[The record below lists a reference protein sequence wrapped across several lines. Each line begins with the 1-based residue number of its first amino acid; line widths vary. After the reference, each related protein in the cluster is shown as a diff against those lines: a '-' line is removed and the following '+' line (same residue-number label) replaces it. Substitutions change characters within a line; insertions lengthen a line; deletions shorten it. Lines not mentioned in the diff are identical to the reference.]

1 MQNTFSTID
10 IQAREWFDKINGNS
24 YFDCTVTFD
33 FGLPTQR
40 QFLCPF
46 QYGYGSAY
54 ETAAMGVVKTVFP
67 DMPATFWELRDKN
80 VIIRTNKQKNCLKR
94 ELFNP
99 TVKQTRQARKDGI
112 EFHPFFDVQKA
123 NYRLGTSFWF
133 SEIFSH
139 LKTYQPCKACNPKS
153 NP

>member
-1 MQNTFSTID
+1 MQDTFSTID

-54 ETAAMGVVKTVFP
+54 ESAAMEVVKTVFP
-67 DMPATFWELRDKN
+67 AMPATFWELRDKK
-80 VIIRTNKQKNCLKR
+80 VIVRSNKRENCLKR

-99 TVKQTRQARKDGI
+99 TVKQMKNLQKAGKAYY
-112 EFHPFFDVQKA
+112 PFFETNQTG
-123 NYRLGTSFWF
+123 LP
-133 SEIFSH
+133 I
-139 LKTYQPCKACNPKS
+139 
-153 NP
+153 